1 MIQLIRELTE
11 SFGPSGNEE
20 KIRETIIEKIKPF
33 ADLIDVDK
41 MGNIIAKRGT
51 SGERLMLAAHMDEI
65 GIIVTNIDDKGF
77 LRFSNVGGLSPFTLI
92 GERVIFA
99 NGSIGAFG
107 MEKMDDMKDLKINKM
122 FIDIGVSSR
131 EEAQQ
136 KVKIG
141 DMGTFYR
148 ECTISGDY
156 IISKA
161 LDDRAG
167 CAVLIKTM
175 EQLKNPAYQT
185 FFVFTVQEEVGLRGA
200 KTSAFGVD
208 PDLAIA
214 VDVTFTGDTPE
225 APKMAVEL
233 GKGPAVTIKDQFI
246 LSHPKIKDALISA
259 AERKKV
265 PYQLEVLEL
274 GGTDSGAIHL
284 SRSGVPSGGLSIP
297 SRYIHSPSEMVN
309 LKDLNMAVE
318 LLTGFIESQEP

>member
-1 MIQLIRELTE
+1 MKQLIKELTE
-11 SFGPSGNEE
+11 SFGPSGSED
-20 KIRETIIEKIKPF
+20 KIRETIIEKVRPY
-33 ADLIDVDK
+33 ADSINVDK
-41 MGNIIAKRGT
+41 MGNIIAQKGT

-92 GERVIFA
+92 GERVVFA
-99 NGSIGAFG
+99 NGTIGVFG

-122 FIDIGVSSR
+122 FIDIGALSR
-131 EEAQQ
+131 EEAKQ

-148 ECTISGDY
+148 ECSISGDY

-167 CAVLIKTM
+167 CAVLIKVM
-175 EQLKNPAYQT
+175 EQLKKPGYQT

-200 KTSAFGVD
+200 KTSSFGVD

-214 VDVTFTGDTPE
+214 VDVTLTGDTPE
-225 APKMAVEL
+225 APKMAVAL
-233 GKGPAVTIKDQFI
+233 GKGPAIKLKDNSI
-246 LSHPKIKDALISA
+246 ISHPKIKDALISA
-259 AERKKV
+259 AEQKKV
-265 PYQLEVLEL
+265 PYQLEVLEF

-297 SRYIHSPSEMVN
+297 SRYVHSPSEMVH
-309 LKDLNMAVE
+309 LKDLEMAVE
-318 LLTGFIESQEP
+318 LLTGFIEG

>member
-1 MIQLIRELTE
+1 MKHLIKELTE
-11 SFGPSGNEE
+11 SFGPSGSED
-20 KIRETIIEKIKPF
+20 KIRETIIEKVRPY
-33 ADLIDVDK
+33 ADSINVDK
-41 MGNIIAKRGT
+41 MGNIIAQKGT

-92 GERVIFA
+92 GERVVFA
-99 NGSIGAFG
+99 NGTIGVFG

-122 FIDIGVSSR
+122 FIDIGALSR
-131 EEAQQ
+131 EEAKQ

-148 ECTISGDY
+148 ECSISGDY

-167 CAVLIKTM
+167 CAVLIKVM
-175 EQLKNPAYQT
+175 EQLKKPGYQT

-200 KTSAFGVD
+200 KTSSFGVD

-214 VDVTFTGDTPE
+214 VDVTLTGDTPE
-225 APKMAVEL
+225 APKMAVAL
-233 GKGPAVTIKDQFI
+233 GKGPAIKLKDNSI
-246 LSHPKIKDALISA
+246 ISHPKIKDALISA
-259 AERKKV
+259 AEQKKV
-265 PYQLEVLEL
+265 PYQLEVLEF

-297 SRYIHSPSEMVN
+297 SRYVHSPSEMVH
-309 LKDLNMAVE
+309 LKDLEMAVE
-318 LLTGFIESQEP
+318 LLTGFIEG

>member
-1 MIQLIRELTE
+1 MKHLIKELTE
-11 SFGPSGNEE
+11 SFGPSGSED
-20 KIRETIIEKIKPF
+20 KIRETIIEKVRPY
-33 ADLIDVDK
+33 ADSINVDK
-41 MGNIIAKRGT
+41 MGNIIAQKGT

-77 LRFSNVGGLSPFTLI
+77 LRFSNVGGLSPFTII
-92 GERVIFA
+92 GERVVFA
-99 NGSIGAFG
+99 NGTIGVFG

-122 FIDIGVSSR
+122 FIDIGALSR
-131 EEAQQ
+131 EEAKQ

-148 ECTISGDY
+148 ECSISGDY

-167 CAVLIKTM
+167 CAVLIKVM
-175 EQLKNPAYQT
+175 EQLKKPGYQT

-200 KTSAFGVD
+200 KTSSFGVD

-214 VDVTFTGDTPE
+214 VDVTLTGDTPE
-225 APKMAVEL
+225 APKMAVAL
-233 GKGPAVTIKDQFI
+233 GKGPAIKVKDNSI
-246 LSHPKIKDALISA
+246 ISHPKIKDALISA
-259 AERKKV
+259 AEQKKV
-265 PYQLEVLEL
+265 PYQLEVLEF

-297 SRYIHSPSEMVN
+297 SRYVHSPSEMVH
-309 LKDLNMAVE
+309 LKDLEMAVE
-318 LLTGFIESQEP
+318 LLTGFIEG

>member
-33 ADLIDVDK
+33 ADSIDVDK
-41 MGNIIAKRGT
+41 MGNIIAKKGT

-92 GERVIFA
+92 GERVVFA
-99 NGSIGAFG
+99 NGTIGAFG

-156 IISKA
+156 VISKA

-167 CAVLIKTM
+167 CAVLIKVM
-175 EQLKNPAYQT
+175 EQLKRPVYQT

-200 KTSAFGVD
+200 RTSAFGVD

-214 VDVTFTGDTPE
+214 VDVTLTGDTPE

-233 GKGPAVTIKDQFI
+233 GKGPAIKIKDNSI
-246 LSHPKIKDALISA
+246 LSHPKIKDALISM

-265 PYQLEVLEL
+265 PYQLEVLEF

-297 SRYIHSPSEMVN
+297 SRYVHSPSEMVH

-318 LLTGFIESQEP
+318 LLTGFIES

>member
-1 MIQLIRELTE
+1 MKHLIKELTE
-11 SFGPSGNEE
+11 SFGPSGSED
-20 KIRETIIEKIKPF
+20 KIRETIIEKVRPY
-33 ADLIDVDK
+33 ADSINVDK
-41 MGNIIAKRGT
+41 MGNIIAQKGT

-92 GERVIFA
+92 GERVVFA
-99 NGSIGAFG
+99 NGTIGVFG

-122 FIDIGVSSR
+122 FIDIGALSR
-131 EEAQQ
+131 EEAKQ

-148 ECTISGDY
+148 ECSISGDY

-167 CAVLIKTM
+167 CAVLIKVM
-175 EQLKNPAYQT
+175 EQLKKPGYQT

-200 KTSAFGVD
+200 KTSSFGVD

-214 VDVTFTGDTPE
+214 VDVTLTGDTPE
-225 APKMAVEL
+225 APKMAVAL
-233 GKGPAVTIKDQFI
+233 GKGPAIKVKDNSI
-246 LSHPKIKDALISA
+246 ISHPKIKDALISA
-259 AERKKV
+259 AEQKKV
-265 PYQLEVLEL
+265 PYQLEVLEF

-297 SRYIHSPSEMVN
+297 SRYVHSPSEMVH
-309 LKDLNMAVE
+309 LKDLEMAVE
-318 LLTGFIESQEP
+318 LLTGFIEG

>member
-1 MIQLIRELTE
+1 MKQLIKELTE
-11 SFGPSGNEE
+11 SFGPSGSED
-20 KIRETIIEKIKPF
+20 KIRETIIEKVRPY
-33 ADLIDVDK
+33 ADSINVDK
-41 MGNIIAKRGT
+41 MGNIIAQKGT

-92 GERVIFA
+92 GERVVFA
-99 NGSIGAFG
+99 NGTIGVFG

-122 FIDIGVSSR
+122 FIDIGALSR
-131 EEAQQ
+131 EEAKQ

-148 ECTISGDY
+148 ECSISGDY

-167 CAVLIKTM
+167 CAVLIKVM
-175 EQLKNPAYQT
+175 EQLKKPGYQT

-200 KTSAFGVD
+200 KTSSFGVD

-214 VDVTFTGDTPE
+214 VDVTLTGDTPE
-225 APKMAVEL
+225 APKMAVAL
-233 GKGPAVTIKDQFI
+233 GKGPAIKVKDNSI
-246 LSHPKIKDALISA
+246 ISHPKIKDALISA
-259 AERKKV
+259 AEQKKV
-265 PYQLEVLEL
+265 PYQLEVLEF

-297 SRYIHSPSEMVN
+297 SRYVHSPSEMVH
-309 LKDLNMAVE
+309 LKDLEMAVE
-318 LLTGFIESQEP
+318 LLTGFIEG